1 MKKSKQAYYDKH
13 FERNWNN
20 IKRNGKE
27 SNLLTSSILIV
38 LSLNND
44 DTIINLYDIVNT
56 LNNYFAPIA
65 ETTKTA

>member
-56 LNNYFAPIA
+56 FNNYFAPIA